1 MKGLAFLAALFTC
14 AAASASSQPT
24 QVEAQYL
31 VTANAGITIG
41 RATEVFSRKGDT
53 YSIKS
58 ETRSDGALKAFL
70 DDQYTVESSGRVDK
84 EGLKPL
90 VYTERRAK
98 DNKRDLKSTFDYKMS
113 VMHTVLRDEPSD
125 YWFPPGTQDRISVMY
140 QFMHMTDLGD
150 TLLIPMADRRKIVNY
165 TYKLVGEERITTPAG
180 QFDTRHYRRI
190 NTNENKDARETKVD
204 VWLAK
209 DRFNFPVQ
217 VIFDD
222 PKGFKLQ
229 QSLVALDAR

>member
-1 MKGLAFLAALFTC
+1 MKRFALIAVLFAS

-41 RATEVFSRKGDT
+41 RATETFTRKGDAYT
-53 YSIKS
+53 IKS

-70 DDQYTVESSGRVDK
+70 DDQYTVESNGRVDQ

-98 DNKRDLKSTFDYKMS
+98 DSKRDLKSTFDYKLS
-113 VMHTVLRDEPSD
+113 VMHTELRNDPSD

-140 QFMHMTDLGD
+140 QFMHMKEFGN
-150 TLLIPMADRRKIVNY
+150 TLLIPMAERRKIVNY
-165 TYKLVGEERITTPAG
+165 TYRLVGEERVTTPAG
-180 QFDTRHYRRI
+180 AFDTRHYQRVI
-190 NTNENKDARETKVD
+190 EPGAKETKVD

-217 VIFDD
+217 VVYDD

-229 QSLVALDAR
+229 QSLVALDAK

>member
-1 MKGLAFLAALFTC
+1 MKRFALIAVLFAS

-24 QVEAQYL
+24 QVQAQYL

-41 RATEVFSRKGDT
+41 RATETFTRNGDAYT
-53 YSIKS
+53 IRS

-98 DNKRDLKSTFDYKMS
+98 DNKRDLKSTFDYKLS

-140 QFMHMTDLGD
+140 QFMHMGSLGD
-150 TLLIPMADRRKIVNY
+150 TLLIPMADRRKVVNY

-180 QFDTRHYRRI
+180 PFDTRHYQRV
-190 NTNENKDARETKVD
+190 NTNQNKDARETRVD

-209 DRFNFPVQ
+209 DRYNFPVQ
-217 VIFDD
+217 VLFDD

-229 QSLVALDAR
+229 QSLVALDTR

>member
-1 MKGLAFLAALFTC
+1 MKRFALLAALFAS

-24 QVEAQYL
+24 QVDAQYL

-41 RATEVFSRKGDT
+41 RATESFVRRGET
-53 YSIKS
+53 YSIRS

-70 DDQYTVESSGRVDK
+70 DDQYTVESNGRVGK

-98 DNKRDLKSTFDYKMS
+98 DNKRDLKSTFDYDTS
-113 VMHTVLRDEPSD
+113 VMHTVLREEPSD

-140 QFMHMTDLGD
+140 QFMHMKELGD
-150 TLLIPMADRRKIVNY
+150 TLLIPMADRRKVVNY
-165 TYKLVGEERITTPAG
+165 TYRLVGQERITTPAG
-180 QFDTRHYRRI
+180 QFDTRHYQRV
-190 NTNENKDARETKVD
+190 NTNPNKDARETRVD

-217 VIFDD
+217 VVFDD
-222 PKGFKLQ
+222 PKGFRLQ
-229 QSLVALDAR
+229 QSLVALDAK